1 MSIVDEIQKIRL
13 EFKSDLKS
21 LSSENGELDNIR
33 SKYIGRKGL
42 VAELFNQMG
51 SLSKEER
58 PQFGK
63 ELNKLKV
70 EFTDKIDGLVSNDKD
85 VLEKKNEEKDKSIVT
100 KIANFITF
108 TSSIF
113 FPIQIRSKLL
123 NRVADA

>member
-70 EFTDKIDGLVSNDKD
+70 EGQSTRQLAQHIDQYLSQY
-85 VLEKKNEEKDKSIVT
+85 KS
-100 KIANFITF
+100 AF
-108 TSSIF
+108 
-113 FPIQIRSKLL
+113 R
-123 NRVADA
+123 